1 MQTLKQDL
9 KIYQNNDFLAIRE
22 ALAQHTKKA
31 YFVGGVVRDEMLGI
45 QTSDIDI
52 EVYDI
57 SVDTFENLMAKLG
70 TKGVGKSFF
79 VYKYGDFDISL
90 PRTESKNGIGHKAF
104 DVALSNDEKTASAR
118 RDFTINA
125 MMKNIFTG
133 EILDFYGGK
142 ADLQNRILRVVNE
155 KTFADDSL
163 RVLRAVQF
171 VARFGLLVDTKS
183 LNLMKNI
190 KLDDLSK
197 DRIKSELIKLFKA
210 SHQDLGLGLIFDL
223 GIFEFLF
230 GKKIAKNDEILLTNR
245 IKNGSKI
252 VKNEMYFLY
261 ILSNLLDIDK
271 KALLNRLNLSS
282 IYKKIISEPYFS
294 EPSPKDLFET
304 ALNLELKNWLGL
316 DNEKLIDFAKKYEI
330 YENKFITPI
339 TSQTMI
345 DRGFKGKKIG
355 ENLKKENSNFIQN
368 FIKAKGIKA

>member
-1 MQTLKQDL
+1 MKQDL
-9 KIYQNNDFLAIRE
+9 KIYKNSDFLAIRDT
-22 ALAQHTKKA
+22 LAKHTQRA
-31 YFVGGVVRDEMLGI
+31 YFVGGAVRDEMLGI

-57 SVDTFENLMAKLG
+57 SVEVFENLMAKLG
-70 TKGVGKSFF
+70 AKGVGKSFF

-104 DVALSNDEKTASAR
+104 DVALTNDEKTASTR

-142 ADLQNRILRVVNE
+142 ADLQNHILRVVNE
-155 KTFADDSL
+155 KTFVDDSL

-183 LNLMKNI
+183 LNLMKNMS
-190 KLDDLSK
+190 LNDLSK
-197 DRIKSELIKLFKA
+197 DRIKSELIKLFRA
-210 SHQDLGLGLIFDL
+210 NQQELGLGLIFDL

-271 KALLNRLNLSS
+271 KVLLNHLNLSS
-282 IYKKIISEPYFS
+282 VYKKIISEPYFS
-294 EPSPKDLFET
+294 EPNAKDLFEI

-316 DNEKLIDFAKKYEI
+316 DNEKLIEFAKKYEI

-345 DRGFKGKKIG
+345 NRGFKGKEIG

-368 FIKAKGIKA
+368 FINSKGIKA